1 MKKPMTVLL
10 SALLLGGIVS
20 PEGVD
25 AAKHENTSSSFDFYQ
40 GRDEAMKK
48 VKTTKKKDSTP
59 ISNVLSNS
67 KSTKRVIIRL
77 KKDVTVKKQKE
88 VLGRNGNYSKELS
101 VINGF
106 SAQVTSSGISKL
118 LENDLVASVQED
130 LIVRGFSDDVTP
142 SDALYAP
149 MAWKEKNAVGDG
161 VAVAVLDTGVV
172 PHADLNG
179 RIVGFKDFVNGKTT
193 PYDDNGHGTHVSGI
207 IAGNGASSKGKYMGV
222 APRANIV
229 GVKVL
234 DANEKGTA
242 SNVVAGIDWVI
253 ENKDRYNIKI
263 INLSLGATYQGEKD
277 MLMLAAEKASKAG
290 LLVVAATGNNGWNGS
305 IASPAISPS
314 VLGVGSVSSN
324 GTISPL
330 DDEVS
335 SFSAAAR
342 TVGGVVKPDVYA
354 VGERV
359 ISTIPTDVPRVQ
371 SNASKLI
378 SGGYYAMSGTSMST
392 PAISGE
398 ALSLFG
404 VSSNLTAQQV
414 KSKIL
419 GSSTEVQGVK
429 IANLAKAVG
438 LEVLF
443 GDKVVAPKPL
453 PSEKTDETAVSV
465 TTPSKEENEMLSSQA
480 IPDEK
485 FKVANPTPTYPQ
497 NEPDKRD
504 QYSRGDSS
512 PIWIDPIPKPSKNP
526 GPTDWGDEYKPK
538 PPVVEQ
544 TIATLPVIPDYEVNN
559 APPYVEAVH
568 NGKDTVSELK
578 ENSALYKNAK
588 EIDRQHYALQDI
600 VALMNSVDK
609 AFTREDFEY
618 FMSRYQKN
626 LGTGN

>member
-1 MKKPMTVLL
+1 MKKSMTVLL
-10 SALLLGGIVS
+10 SALLLGGVLS
-20 PEGVD
+20 PEGAD
-25 AAKHENTSSSFDFYQ
+25 AAKHENTSNSFDFYQ

-48 VKTTKKKDSTP
+48 VKNTSKKDSTP
-59 ISNVLSNS
+59 ISNVLSHS

-77 KKDVTVKKQKE
+77 KKDVSVKKQKE
-88 VLGRNGNYSKELS
+88 VLGRSGNYSKELS

-149 MAWKEKNAVGDG
+149 MAWKEKNAVGEG

-193 PYDDNGHGTHVSGI
+193 PYDDNGHGTHVSGV
-207 IAGNGASSKGKYMGV
+207 IAGNGSSSKGKYMGV

-234 DANEKGTA
+234 DSNEKGTA

-290 LLVVAATGNNGWNGS
+290 LLVVAATGNNGWNGN

-314 VLGVGSVSSN
+314 VLGVGSVNAN
-324 GTISPL
+324 GTLSPM

-335 SFSAAAR
+335 SFSAMAR
-342 TVGGVVKPDVYA
+342 TIGNVVKPDVYA

-359 ISTIPTDVPRVQ
+359 VSTIPKDVPRVL
-371 SNASKLI
+371 SNESKLI
-378 SGGYYAMSGTSMST
+378 SGGYYSMSGTSMST

-398 ALSLFG
+398 ALSLW
-404 VSSNLTAQQV
+404 NLYSKMTAQEV

-419 GSSTEVQGVK
+419 TSATEVQGVK

-438 LEVLF
+438 AEVAF
-443 GDKVVAPKPL
+443 GEKASLPKVETSPKETVSL
-453 PSEKTDETAVSV
+453 P
-465 TTPSKEENEMLSSQA
+465 TPTKGENGMLSSQA

-485 FKVANPTPTYPQ
+485 FKIANPTPTYPQ

-512 PIWIDPIPKPSKNP
+512 PIWIDPVPKPSKEA
-526 GPTDWGDEYKPK
+526 GPTDWGSEYKPK
-538 PPVVEQ
+538 PPVIEQ
-544 TIATLPVIPDYEVNN
+544 TIATLPVISDYEVNN
-559 APPYVEAVH
+559 APPYVKAVH

-578 ENSALYKNAK
+578 EDSALYKNAK

-609 AFTREDFEY
+609 AFTKEDFEY